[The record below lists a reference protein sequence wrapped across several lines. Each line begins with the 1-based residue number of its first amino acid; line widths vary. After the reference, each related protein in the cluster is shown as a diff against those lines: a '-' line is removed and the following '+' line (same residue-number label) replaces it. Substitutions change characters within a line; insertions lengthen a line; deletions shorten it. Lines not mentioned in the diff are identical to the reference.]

1 MTSIENS
8 ELDFSE
14 LNSMSEIELSIFFNQ
29 MIDFIH
35 GFRKMLEDE
44 EFLKSLDQ
52 PTIRNLYEYYD
63 KIFDIFLDWELVDNQ
78 EDIAAVHAI
87 LGNLLEE

>member
-14 LNSMSEIELSIFFNQ
+14 LDSMSEIELSIFFNQ

-52 PTIRNLYEYYD
+52 LTIRNLYEYYD